1 MHAFTADDAFNA
13 FIYPEKNAGGL
24 QYLKNQFNNF
34 TGVLTNTANSFIQA
48 SREQFERFNSHA
60 AIEFA
65 RNVVKSVM
73 GKAEVTTDRI
83 TTLWEI
89 NQFQGASLQMQ
100 RWVMANPTVREYYHD
115 QRCEGYSDTYV
126 DVQPKLRGEEH
137 YDYRRVMDGMV
148 QYDEEDNW
156 FAKIYCEELIEGDRD
171 LTHGEKTDILYTWS
185 KLEYLMALGK
195 DDPTS
200 PEGGFL

>member
-1 MHAFTADDAFNA
+1 MHVFTADDAFNA

-24 QYLKNQFNNF
+24 EYLRNQFNNF
-34 TGVLTNTANSFIQA
+34 TGVLTNTANSFIQS
-48 SREQFERFNSHA
+48 SREQFERFNSNA

-65 RNVVKSVM
+65 RNVVKSVI

-83 TTLWEI
+83 TTLWEV

-100 RWVMANPTVREYYHD
+100 RWVMANPVVREVYHD
-115 QRCEGYSDTYV
+115 QRCDGYSDAYF
-126 DVQPKLRGEEH
+126 DAQPKVRGEDH

-148 QYDEEDNW
+148 QYDEEGNW
-156 FAKIYCEELIEGDRD
+156 FAKIYFEDLLEGDRD
-171 LTHGEKTDILYTWS
+171 LTHGEKTDIAYTWS

>member
-1 MHAFTADDAFNA
+1 MHVFTADDAFNA

-24 QYLKNQFNNF
+24 EYLKNQFNNF
-34 TGVLTNTANSFIQA
+34 TGVLTNTANSFIQS
-48 SREQFERFNSHA
+48 SREQFERFNSSA

-65 RNVVKSVM
+65 RNVVKSVI
-73 GKAEVTTDRI
+73 GKADVTTDKI
-83 TTLWEI
+83 TTLWEV

-100 RWVMANPTVREYYHD
+100 RWIMANPVVREVYHD
-115 QRCEGYSDTYV
+115 QRCDGYSDTYF
-126 DVQPKLRGEEH
+126 DSQPKLKGEDH
-137 YDYRRVMDGMV
+137 YDYRRVMDGMI
-148 QYDEEDNW
+148 QYDQEGEW
-156 FAKIYCEELIEGDRD
+156 FAKIYFEDLLEGDRD
-171 LTHGEKTDILYTWS
+171 LTHGEKTDIAYTWS

>member
-1 MHAFTADDAFNA
+1 MHVFTADDAFNA

-24 QYLKNQFNNF
+24 EYLRNQFNNF
-34 TGVLTNTANSFIQA
+34 TGVLTNTANSFIQS
-48 SREQFERFNSHA
+48 SREQFERFNSNA

-65 RNVVKSVM
+65 RNVVKSVI
-73 GKAEVTTDRI
+73 GKAEVTTDRV
-83 TTLWEI
+83 TTLWEV

-100 RWVMANPTVREYYHD
+100 RWVMANPVVREVYHD
-115 QRCEGYSDTYV
+115 QRCDGYSDTYF
-126 DVQPKLRGEEH
+126 DAQPKVRGEDH

-148 QYDEEDNW
+148 QYDEEGNW
-156 FAKIYCEELIEGDRD
+156 FAKIYFEDLLEGDRD
-171 LTHGEKTDILYTWS
+171 LTHGEKTDIAYTWS

>member
-1 MHAFTADDAFNA
+1 MHVFTADDAFNA

-24 QYLKNQFNNF
+24 EYLRNQFNNF
-34 TGVLTNTANSFIQA
+34 TGVLTNTANSFIQS
-48 SREQFERFNSHA
+48 SREQFERFNSNA

-65 RNVVKSVM
+65 RNVVKSVI
-73 GKAEVTTDRI
+73 GKAEVTTDRV
-83 TTLWEI
+83 TTLWEV

-100 RWVMANPTVREYYHD
+100 RWVMANPVVREVYHD
-115 QRCEGYSDTYV
+115 QRCDGYSDTYF
-126 DVQPKLRGEEH
+126 DAQPKVRGEGH

-148 QYDEEDNW
+148 QYDEDGNW
-156 FAKIYCEELIEGDRD
+156 FAKIYFEDLLEGDRD
-171 LTHGEKTDILYTWS
+171 LTHGEKTDIAYTWS

>member
-1 MHAFTADDAFNA
+1 MHVFTADDAFNA

-24 QYLKNQFNNF
+24 EYLRNQFNNF
-34 TGVLTNTANSFIQA
+34 TGVLTNTANSFIQS
-48 SREQFERFNSHA
+48 SREQFERFNSNA

-65 RNVVKSVM
+65 RNVVKSVI
-73 GKAEVTTDRI
+73 GKAEVTTDRV
-83 TTLWEI
+83 TTLWEV

-100 RWVMANPTVREYYHD
+100 RWVMANPVVREVYHD
-115 QRCEGYSDTYV
+115 QHCDGYSDTYF
-126 DVQPKLRGEEH
+126 DAQPKVRGEGH

-148 QYDEEDNW
+148 QYDEEGNW
-156 FAKIYCEELIEGDRD
+156 FAKIYFEDLLEGDRD
-171 LTHGEKTDILYTWS
+171 LTHGEKTDIAYTWS